1 VPTLTDLSILQVIS
15 DDEDEEEE
23 EKEGNNKGLGG

>member
-23 EKEGNNKGLGG
+23 EKEGNSKCLGG